1 MLHWL
6 VVVLV
11 LLFVGACMA
20 LAWRFRKKVKPDKD
34 DSGIW
39 TGGDGLHHHPDDHS

>member
-1 MLHWL
+1 MSHWL

-11 LLFVGACMA
+11 LLFVAACMA
-20 LAWRFRKKVKPDKD
+20 LAWRLRKSAKPDKD

-39 TGGDGLHHHPDDHS
+39 TGGDGVHHPDDT